1 MEDKRRNQMSINEQE
16 LKSKIADLRDY
27 IKVLNRNK
35 EILKNEYNR
44 KYSQYKDQIY
54 NDEIG
59 NYKFSSLSFEQLFEK
74 VILCLNKQIIWLEHY
89 SNLNAEIKQTKISQY
104 YNNILSEFDFPYE
117 IKYFNK
123 EDNSF
128 EKFVNVLTWKKL
140 EHDINS
146 LEVLKMFS
154 EIEEDIV
161 LIGGN
166 GKGKSFLANY
176 LKGSTF
182 NSMSVIG
189 AQKVL
194 NFNISEGNSLRVD
207 KHDIKDELLENIIK
221 ESKNTQTT
229 YDFFKFITNQFT
241 KLIIAM
247 QTEYTNVLYK
257 LQSGDKEV
265 KKENTVFEKVKR
277 IFELLFQDIHLTF
290 IMGSNIPLLVEKN
303 GRKYS
308 VNGLSEGEKVV
319 LYYAISVLMA
329 KDDGLIIIDEPET
342 YLNPSIS
349 NLLWNKLK
357 EEKPNTQFLFI
368 THSVDFVLGRSYSQI
383 AWIKEFIYPDE
394 WKLELLTEEN
404 KLPKQMLTEILGSS
418 KPYLFCEGT
427 KASLDYH
434 IYNALFGEKYTVIP
448 SEGHIQVINNVKAV
462 NELEDL
468 NNAYGIL
475 DLDNLTE
482 KEIGAYKAEQIEVLQ
497 FNEIEMLFFEEHIM
511 ETFMKNAFALGYN
524 SKIKEFKSEFFS
536 TVEKNSERIIL
547 THIKK
552 CVENF
557 LSTEKIEKN
566 ADFADIQQQINK
578 ISGFDIQSL
587 REEKQQ
593 QINQIIE
600 NEQYHELLKVC
611 NLKHQITKGLA
622 NKFLDGDYIEKVKEK
637 IIVDKDLQSYIR
649 NTYFSNLNY

>member
-1 MEDKRRNQMSINEQE
+1 MISLI
-16 LKSKIADLRDY
+16 LIF
-27 IKVLNRNK
+27 LN
-35 EILKNEYNR
+35 
-44 KYSQYKDQIY
+44 D
-54 NDEIG
+54 
-59 NYKFSSLSFEQLFEK
+59 
-74 VILCLNKQIIWLEHY
+74 
-89 SNLNAEIKQTKISQY
+89 
-104 YNNILSEFDFPYE
+104 
-117 IKYFNK
+117 
-123 EDNSF
+123 
-128 EKFVNVLTWKKL
+128 
-140 EHDINS
+140 
-146 LEVLKMFS
+146 
-154 EIEEDIV
+154 
-161 LIGGN
+161 
-166 GKGKSFLANY
+166 
-176 LKGSTF
+176 
-182 NSMSVIG
+182 
-189 AQKVL
+189 
-194 NFNISEGNSLRVD
+194 
-207 KHDIKDELLENIIK
+207 
-221 ESKNTQTT
+221 
-229 YDFFKFITNQFT
+229 QFT
-241 KLIIAM
+241 KLITAM
-247 QTEYTNVLYK
+247 KVEYMKYLCECDQAKRIPENNSTVFGKVRNIFPLLFK
-257 LQSGDKEV
+257 DLELSFNDSEEIPLRV
-265 KKENTVFEKVKR
+265 KKNEK
-277 IFELLFQDIHLTF
+277 E
-290 IMGSNIPLLVEKN
+290 
-303 GRKYS
+303 YS

-342 YLNPSIS
+342 YLNPSIL
-349 NLLWNKLK
+349 NLLWDKLK

-368 THSVDFVLGRSYSQI
+368 THSVDFVLGRSNAQI

-394 WKLELLTEEN
+394 WELEVLTEEN

-482 KEIGAYKAEQIEVLQ
+482 KEIRAYKEKQIEVLQ

-511 ETFMKNAFALGYN
+511 EIFMKNAFALGYN

-578 ISGFDIQSL
+578 ISGFDIQLL

-622 NKFLDGDYIEKVKEK
+622 NKFLDGDYIDKVKEK
-637 IIVDKDLQSYIR
+637 IIVDKDLQAYIR
-649 NTYFSNLNY
+649 NTYFSNLEY

>member
-1 MEDKRRNQMSINEQE
+1 MTIDEEKLKTMISDLGECIKASNETKEQLKAEYDVKKHQYVRNPYNNGP
-16 LKSKIADLRDY
+16 
-27 IKVLNRNK
+27 VTF
-35 EILKNEYNR
+35 EIF
-44 KYSQYKDQIY
+44 Q
-54 NDEIG
+54 
-59 NYKFSSLSFEQLFEK
+59 LSFEEAFNK
-74 VILCLNKQIIWLEHY
+74 VIEYLAIQIETLENY
-89 SNLNAEIKQTKISQY
+89 SDLRTEIKDTIISKN
-104 YNNILSEFDFPYE
+104 YNNILNEFDYPYDTSSLKLNVTN
-117 IKYFNK
+117 IDTFINILRWKNLN
-123 EDNSF
+123 EDYKRLDLLKQFSGI
-128 EKFVNVLTWKKL
+128 EK
-140 EHDINS
+140 
-146 LEVLKMFS
+146 
-154 EIEEDIV
+154 DIV

-166 GKGKSFLANY
+166 GKGKTFLANF
-176 LKGSTF
+176 LKESEF
-182 NSMSVIG
+182 NFISVIG
-189 AQKVL
+189 AQKIL
-194 NFNISEGNSLRVD
+194 NFYSNRNNSLRSSQ
-207 KHDIKDELLENIIK
+207 KDIEESLLKNIIK
-221 ESKNTQTT
+221 DSKEDLSNFE
-229 YDFFKFITNQFT
+229 FFNFLNDQFT
-241 KLIIAM
+241 KLITAM
-247 QTEYTNVLYK
+247 KVEYMNYLCECDQAKRVSENNSTVFGKVRNIFPLLFK
-257 LQSGDKEV
+257 DLELSFNERKEIPLRV
-265 KKENTVFEKVKR
+265 KK
-277 IFELLFQDIHLTF
+277 
-290 IMGSNIPLLVEKN
+290 N
-303 GRKYS
+303 GKEYS

-349 NLLWNKLK
+349 NLLWDKLK

-368 THSVDFVLGRSYSQI
+368 THSVDFVLGRSNAQI
-383 AWIKEFIYPDE
+383 AWIKEFVYPDE
-394 WKLELLTEEN
+394 WELEVLTEEN

-482 KEIGAYKAEQIEVLQ
+482 KEIRAYKEKQIEVLQ

-578 ISGFDIQSL
+578 VSGFDIQLL

-622 NKFLDGDYIEKVKEK
+622 NKFLDGDYIDKVKEK